1 METGLLQL
9 VAALWWGTG
18 KADLGNPRLTEKAG
32 TAGRTGAV
40 GIGTAAGQIVEQTEM
55 VGMVDQTV
63 EKIELFEESRLG

>member
-18 KADLGNPRLTEKAG
+18 EADLGNPRLTQK
-32 TAGRTGAV
+32 AGRTGAV